1 MSEFPQSLENFFLGD
16 LIKDIDSKNKATDLL
31 NENSSFKQFKEN
43 FDKANS
49 ESSNENL
56 NDTSYTSSQNIIS
69 KEEIFSA
76 ISKQRTGILLQNSI
90 KDMNSLEIS
99 NIIKELKG
107 NFTKLMKDK
116 NGNYFCSDLLKLCT
130 SKQRLIILKEIIPE
144 FISLSINQ
152 YSNHP
157 IQILIELIELDEE
170 IEYINYIFNSLEQFL
185 NVCLNSNGSYVIQR
199 IISNIPEN
207 KRNCINK
214 LFLNCIHILSCDMYG
229 VVALKKFVYY
239 SNNEF
244 IYKCII
250 SNLIHHFIK
259 ISENTYGNYFVQ
271 YILEIWW
278 NNKEMKNIKNLILFN
293 FFRLSKNKF
302 GSHICEMYI
311 KLINLNEKQ
320 ILLCNLMKNGIYF
333 LLLKD
338 IYGVFVMNKLINDCI
353 INNSTS

>member
-1 MSEFPQSLENFFLGD
+1 MSQFPQSLENFFLGD

-90 KDMNSLEIS
+90 KDFNSLEIS
-99 NIIKELKG
+99 NLIKVLKG

-157 IQILIELIELDEE
+157 MQILIELMELDEE
-170 IEYINYIFNSLEQFL
+170 IEYLNYVFNSLEQFL

-229 VVALKKFVYY
+229 VVTLKKFVYY
-239 SNNEF
+239 SKNEF
-244 IYKCII
+244 MCECII

-259 ISENTYGNYFVQ
+259 ISENPYGNYFVQ
-271 YILEIWW
+271 FILEIWW
-278 NNKEMKNIKNLILFN
+278 NNKEIKHIKNLIISN

-302 GSHICEMYI
+302 ASHICEMYI

>member
-1 MSEFPQSLENFFLGD
+1 MSQFPQSLENFFLGD
-16 LIKDIDSKNKATDLL
+16 LIKDIDSKNKSTDLL
-31 NENSSFKQFKEN
+31 NENFSFKQFKEN

-49 ESSNENL
+49 QSSNENL

-76 ISKQRTGILLQNSI
+76 ISKQKTAILLQNSI
-90 KDMNSLEIS
+90 KDFNSLEIS
-99 NIIKELKG
+99 NLIKVLKG

-116 NGNYFCSDLLKLCT
+116 NGNYFCSDLLKLC
-130 SKQRLIILKEIIPE
+130 SSQQRLIILKEIIPE

-152 YSNHP
+152 FSNHP

-170 IEYINYIFNSLEQFL
+170 IEYINYVFNSLEQFL
-185 NVCLNSNGSYVIQR
+185 NVCLNSNGSYVMQK

-207 KRNCINK
+207 KRIYINK
-214 LFLNCIHILSCDMYG
+214 LFLNSIHILSCDMYG
-229 VVALKKFVYY
+229 VVTLKKFVYY

-244 IYKCII
+244 IYKSII
-250 SNLIHHFIK
+250 SNLMQNFIK
-259 ISENTYGNYFVQ
+259 ISENPYGNYFVQ
-271 YILEIWW
+271 FILEMWW
-278 NNKEMKNIKNLILFN
+278 ENKEMKNIKNLILSN

-302 GSHICEMYI
+302 ASHICEMYI

-320 ILLCNLMKNGIYF
+320 ILLCYLMKNGIYF